1 MHYTQLSSEERDQI
15 AVWRGQGLGMNEIGR
30 TLGRT
35 GGTISRELRRNGHK
49 QAGYVAIHAERL
61 TKERQTAARGRHPL
75 KDATTYAYVLLKL
88 RSGWSPEQIAG
99 RLTREAGGVAVIH
112 AETIYRF
119 IYDPTN
125 ALRKLWEFLPRGRPK
140 RRKQHGRRVHR
151 SHIPQRVSVHQ
162 RPETVNDRSEFGH
175 YEGDT
180 VEGKGHRDGVHT
192 EVERRARKLFAAKV
206 SRIASPETAQVQR
219 RIFAPLPAVARKST
233 TLDNGREHHRHFTL
247 HLLGMRTFFADPYSS
262 WQRGTNEN
270 TNGLLRRYFPKGTD
284 FTTVTDDELQE
295 VVDELNDR
303 PRKCLNYATPNE
315 IFDEQVQAAGVAL
328 TMRM

>member
-1 MHYTQLSSEERDQI
+1 MHYTQLSSEERDRI
-15 AVWRGQGLGMNEIGR
+15 AVWRGQGLGLNEIGR
-30 TLGRT
+30 KLGRN

-61 TKERQTAARGRHPL
+61 ALDRQADARVRHPL
-75 KDATTYAYVLLKL
+75 KDPDTYAYVLRKL

-99 RLTREAGGVAVIH
+99 RLERNHGGVPVIH

-119 IYDPTN
+119 IYDPAN
-125 ALRKLWEFLPRGRPK
+125 VQRKLWEFLPRGRPK

-151 SHIPQRVSVHQ
+151 SHIPQRVSVHR

-192 EVERRARKLFAAKV
+192 EVERTSRKLLAGKV
-206 SRIASPETAQVQR
+206 SRIASAETIQVQR
-219 RIFAPLPAVARKST
+219 RLFAVLPTVARRST
-233 TLDNGREHHRHFTL
+233 TLDNGREHHRHFAL

-284 FTTVTDDELQE
+284 FTTVTDEELQA

-315 IFDEQVQAAGVAL
+315 IFDEQVQAASVAL